1 MSEQLTKAI
10 EEVVELNS
18 DYKNAEGITKDMFR
32 AELSQAIKD
41 LSRINTLEGGGIN
54 GTSRH

>member
-10 EEVVELNS
+10 EEVVELNG
-18 DYKNAEGITKDMFR
+18 DYEGAEGIAKDMFR

-41 LSRINTLEGGGIN
+41 LSRINTLEGA
-54 GTSRH
+54 SPCS